1 MKQVFPKEIL
11 ENTAEV
17 HRFKHSTKSQGIYLL
32 LLILFV
38 GIFLALPF
46 LKVDVVATARGI
58 IKPNKERLSLSL
70 ITSGQVLIS
79 RLINNKKVTK
89 GDTLLILEN
98 QGIDQKLGLSAFQS
112 REAFAFTQDI
122 NLLLHQKKV
131 RLSELTSGKYQ
142 KEYLQYAQK
151 QTELQLRLQKLKADF
166 ERYKL
171 LYNKGVIARVEYDNY
186 KLDYELALSELV
198 QHRKQQQNSWQ
209 ADLTLY
215 NNTLKELQ
223 ANDDQLV
230 EQKSQYIITAP
241 ASGTLLNV
249 QQQEAGNFVNAG
261 TVLAQL
267 SPSTAL
273 LVECYMSP
281 SDIGLIKEQDRTNFQ
296 IDAYNY
302 NQWGLATGRVIEIGK
317 DIEFL
322 EDKSVFKVRCS
333 LDQKYLLLRNGFK
346 GNLKKGM
353 TLNANFKLSRR
364 TLFELLYDKMDD
376 WLNPS
381 NNSIANQKF

>member
-32 LLILFV
+32 LLVLLV
-38 GIFLALPF
+38 GAVLALPF

-79 RLINNKKVTK
+79 RLMNNKKVTK

-142 KEYLQYAQK
+142 QEYLQYAQK

-186 KLDYELALSELV
+186 ELDYELALSELV

-261 TVLAQL
+261 TVLAQI
-267 SPSTAL
+267 SPDTNL
-273 LVECYMSP
+273 LVECYVSP
-281 SDIGLIKEQDRTNFQ
+281 AEIGLIREQAIANFQ

-302 NQWGLATGRVIEIGK
+302 NQWGLASGRVIEVGK

-322 EDKSVFKVRCS
+322 EDKSIFKVRCS

-376 WLNPS
+376 WLNPA
-381 NNSIANQKF
+381 NNSIAYQKF

>member
-17 HRFKHSTKSQGIYLL
+17 HRFKHSTKSKVIYLL
-32 LLILFV
+32 LLVLLLGSFMT
-38 GIFLALPF
+38 LPF

-58 IKPNKERLSLSL
+58 IKPNQERLNISL
-70 ITSGQVLIS
+70 ITSGQVFFSL
-79 RLINNKKVTK
+79 LANNKKVTK

-112 REAFAFTQDI
+112 RETFAFTQDLS
-122 NLLLHQKKV
+122 LLLHQKKV
-131 RLSELTSGKYQ
+131 RLSELTSAKYQ

-151 QTELQLRLQKLKADF
+151 RTELQLRMQKLKADF
-166 ERYKL
+166 ERYKF

-186 KLDYELALSELV
+186 KLDYDLALSELL

-209 ADLTLY
+209 ADLTRY

-223 ANDDQLV
+223 ATDDQLV

-241 ASGTLLNV
+241 ANGTLLNV
-249 QQQEAGNFVNAG
+249 QQQDAGNFVNAG
-261 TVLAQL
+261 SVLAQI
-267 SPSTAL
+267 SPNTSL
-273 LVECYMSP
+273 LVECYVSP

-302 NQWGLATGRVIEIGK
+302 NQWGLASGRVIEIGK
-317 DIEFL
+317 DIEFM
-322 EDKSVFKVRCS
+322 EEQSVFKVRCS
-333 LDQKYLLLRNGFK
+333 LDQKYLLLKNGFK

-353 TLNANFKLSRR
+353 TLNAHFKLSRR
-364 TLFELLYDKMDD
+364 SLFELLYDKMDD

-381 NNSIANQKF
+381 NNSVTPPEF

>member
-17 HRFKHSTKSQGIYLL
+17 HRFKHSTKSKVIYLL
-32 LLILFV
+32 LLVLLLGSFMT
-38 GIFLALPF
+38 LPF

-58 IKPNKERLSLSL
+58 IKPNKERLNISL
-70 ITSGQVLIS
+70 ITSGQVFFSL
-79 RLINNKKVTK
+79 LANNKKVTK

-112 REAFAFTQDI
+112 RETFAFTQDLS
-122 NLLLHQKKV
+122 LLLHQKKV
-131 RLSELTSGKYQ
+131 RLSELTSAKYQ

-151 QTELQLRLQKLKADF
+151 RTELQLRMQKLKADF

-186 KLDYELALSELV
+186 KLDYDLALSELL

-209 ADLTLY
+209 ADLTRY

-223 ANDDQLV
+223 ATDDQLV

-241 ASGTLLNV
+241 ANGTLLNV
-249 QQQEAGNFVNAG
+249 QQQDAGNFVNAG
-261 TVLAQL
+261 SVLAQI
-267 SPSTAL
+267 SPNTSL
-273 LVECYMSP
+273 LVECYVSP

-302 NQWGLATGRVIEIGK
+302 NQWGLASGRVIEIGK
-317 DIEFL
+317 DIEFM
-322 EDKSVFKVRCS
+322 EEQSVFKVRCS
-333 LDQKYLLLRNGFK
+333 LDQKYLLLKNGFK

-353 TLNANFKLSRR
+353 TLNAHFKLSRR
-364 TLFELLYDKMDD
+364 SLFELLYDKMDD

-381 NNSIANQKF
+381 NNSVTPPEF

>member
-32 LLILFV
+32 LLVLLV
-38 GIFLALPF
+38 GAVLALPF

-79 RLINNKKVTK
+79 RLMNNKKVTK

-142 KEYLQYAQK
+142 QEYLQYAQK

-186 KLDYELALSELV
+186 ELDYELALSELV

-273 LVECYMSP
+273 LVECYISP
-281 SDIGLIKEQDRTNFQ
+281 AEIGLIREQAIANFQ

-302 NQWGLATGRVIEIGK
+302 NQWGLASGRVIEVGK

-322 EDKSVFKVRCS
+322 EDKSIFKVRCS

-376 WLNPS
+376 WLNPA
-381 NNSIANQKF
+381 NNSIAYQKF